1 MLPELS
7 IFGRFGHLSKSKLN
21 KLYSFNLE
29 GRNYEGRNY
38 EMVLVAFSNSGS
50 DCVLLLLSSAGT
62 RKVWFLNNP
71 NIPLPD

>member
-1 MLPELS
+1 M
-7 IFGRFGHLSKSKLN
+7 
-21 KLYSFNLE
+21 SFNLE

-38 EMVLVAFSNSGS
+38 EMVLVAFNNSGS

-62 RKVWFLNNP
+62 RLSWFLNNP